1 MLSEKKLKDAKDRNG
16 TGKTAFM
23 SSGACLRH
31 RRQHIHLRENKEFIM
46 VKLLFLKKKK
56 GKYKTK
62 SDLKGVTAECFQN
75 DFFNFHEWS
84 VREIKEEIFVIFTVD

>member
-1 MLSEKKLKDAKDRNG
+1 
-16 TGKTAFM
+16 
-23 SSGACLRH
+23 
-31 RRQHIHLRENKEFIM
+31 M

>member
-1 MLSEKKLKDAKDRNG
+1 MLSEKKLKDASDRNG

-46 VKLLFLKKKK
+46 VKLLFLAF
-56 GKYKTK
+56 
-62 SDLKGVTAECFQN
+62 LKFQG
-75 DFFNFHEWS
+75 FNKLQLPVHAS
-84 VREIKEEIFVIFTVD
+84 VY